1 MTFENLIFIGGIHGV
16 GKSTI
21 CKSICDKV
29 QIEYLSA
36 SKVLKWIDEENKN
49 IDNISNNQ
57 DILISNLKK
66 IVQNDK
72 VYLLDGHYCLL
83 NQSNKIENI
92 PLETFKQ
99 LNPIIFIAIVEDVSI
114 IKQRLESRDNRV
126 YEWDLLKTFQ
136 DEEIAYAKYLS
147 EKLCKPFYIFKSKD
161 DLELITNIRQE
172 LKDKKRDG

>member
-66 IVQNDK
+66 IIQNDK

-136 DEEIAYAKYLS
+136 DEEITYAKYLS

-161 DLELITNIRQE
+161 DLELTEVINKYLNI
-172 LKDKKRDG
+172 